1 MDTSRITVKEWT
13 GNRTENKLFKFS
25 FKDKPYDCC
34 LLDGVYHIKR
44 AGQNTIFTRFTGN
57 EYAVAIDDAI
67 DYKETYSVNA
77 DTDKET
83 IRNLCN
89 AIEQIRCITAVI
101 ISRNMFDHVREPLV
115 IMLNKAQQN
124 LDEVFERE
132 GFRQSA
138 EHP

>member
-13 GNRTENKLFKFS
+13 GNRTENELFKFI
-25 FKDKPYDCC
+25 FKDKRYDCC

-44 AGQNTIFTRFTGN
+44 AGQITVFTRFTGN
-57 EYAVAIDDAI
+57 EYVAAIDDVI
-67 DYKETYSVNA
+67 DYKETYSAKNA
-77 DTDKET
+77 EEKET
-83 IRNLCN
+83 IRNLCY
-89 AIEQIRCITAVI
+89 AIEQLKCITAVT

-115 IMLNKAQQN
+115 TMLRQAEQN
-124 LDEVFERE
+124 LDEVFARE